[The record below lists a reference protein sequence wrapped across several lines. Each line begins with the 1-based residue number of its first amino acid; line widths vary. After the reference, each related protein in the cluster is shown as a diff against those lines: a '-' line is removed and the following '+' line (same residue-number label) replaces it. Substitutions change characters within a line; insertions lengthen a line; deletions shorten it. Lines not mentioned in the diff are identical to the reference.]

1 MTYGTAVISTVD
13 FRMIWPGFV
22 NQSVVSPCHLP
33 GRQRLPQL
41 LLLEF
46 ILQTEQGEPCNS
58 AKNKLLEES

>member
-46 ILQTEQGEPCNS
+46 ILQTEQGEPCN
-58 AKNKLLEES
+58 